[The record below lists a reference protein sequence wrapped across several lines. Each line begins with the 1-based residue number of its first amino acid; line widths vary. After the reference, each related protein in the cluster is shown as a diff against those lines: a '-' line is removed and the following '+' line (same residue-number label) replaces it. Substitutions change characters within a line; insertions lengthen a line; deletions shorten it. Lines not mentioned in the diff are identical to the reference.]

1 MIFFLS
7 FPFFFPDTA
16 QAQGKLTLDSCIA
29 RALEAN
35 YSIKI
40 IRNEQYQAENNL
52 NYGPFL
58 PSVSVSAG
66 QKQNITDS
74 KVLTS
79 GEDRGLDG
87 SRSDALSAGVAL
99 NWRVF
104 DGLAMFM
111 THARYKEMLTIGELR
126 TKSAL
131 SRI

>member
-1 MIFFLS
+1 MNDMKSYLHRGILIFFLS

-74 KVLTS
+74 KVVTS

-87 SRSDALSAGVAL
+87 SGGD
-99 NWRVF
+99 
-104 DGLAMFM
+104 
-111 THARYKEMLTIGELR
+111 E
-126 TKSAL
+126 
-131 SRI
+131 